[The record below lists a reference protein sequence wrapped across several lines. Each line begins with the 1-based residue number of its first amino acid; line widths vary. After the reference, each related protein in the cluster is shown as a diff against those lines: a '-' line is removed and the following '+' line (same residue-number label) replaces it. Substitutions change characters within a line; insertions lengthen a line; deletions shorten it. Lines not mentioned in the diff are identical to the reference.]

1 MRLVLEI
8 KNVASFITTR
18 FYLKGGC
25 TKIREHAET
34 LHTNT
39 GCKMAI
45 VFLYRKKRNLGCNFQ
60 TLFAR
65 KRDLAHS
72 DILYSI
78 LSYFITLS

>member
-1 MRLVLEI
+1 M
-8 KNVASFITTR
+8 
-18 FYLKGGC
+18 C
-25 TKIREHAET
+25 EHGET

-45 VFLYRKKRNLGCNFQ
+45 AFFIPKKKRNLGCNFQ